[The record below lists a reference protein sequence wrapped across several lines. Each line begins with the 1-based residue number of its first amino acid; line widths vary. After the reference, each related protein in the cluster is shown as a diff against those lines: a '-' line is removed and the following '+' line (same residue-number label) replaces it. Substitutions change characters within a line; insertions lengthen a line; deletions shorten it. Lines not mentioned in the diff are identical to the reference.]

1 MKLCKTCVYGTEYEL
16 DKPCI
21 VYRADCRYYRKVGE
35 DMTREQAIITLKV
48 VDENASCDDCLYY
61 NQMEDCPDNEDCI
74 IRQALEMSIEALAQE
89 PGAGEMLICPDCG
102 LEVHSDFKTCP
113 RCGARMAESEE
124 I

>member
-21 VYRADCRYYRKVGE
+21 VYRADCRYYRKRCEGME
-35 DMTREQAIITLKV
+35 LKIGQAVLVHGYI
-48 VDENASCDDCLYY
+48 DEIRTDTV
-61 NQMEDCPDNEDCI
+61 I
-74 IRQALEMSIEALAQE
+74 IRNDGGYFGTVPSEIEEIVQE

-113 RCGARMAESEE
+113 RCGAKMIEPQESEDKE
-124 I
+124 